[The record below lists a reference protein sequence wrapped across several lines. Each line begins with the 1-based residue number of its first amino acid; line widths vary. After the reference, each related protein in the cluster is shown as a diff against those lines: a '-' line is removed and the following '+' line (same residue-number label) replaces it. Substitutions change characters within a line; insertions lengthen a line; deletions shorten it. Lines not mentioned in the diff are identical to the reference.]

1 MTGRHGL
8 YAELLTRFAKLDFE
22 PQIVSI
28 KKPQKWCWL
37 LKLDIINIDQMKKVH
52 LVEEDIKN
60 DQKIIIVLEKAPLEV
75 ARLKK
80 H

>member
-1 MTGRHGL
+1 
-8 YAELLTRFAKLDFE
+8 
-22 PQIVSI
+22 
-28 KKPQKWCWL
+28 
-37 LKLDIINIDQMKKVH
+37 MKKVH